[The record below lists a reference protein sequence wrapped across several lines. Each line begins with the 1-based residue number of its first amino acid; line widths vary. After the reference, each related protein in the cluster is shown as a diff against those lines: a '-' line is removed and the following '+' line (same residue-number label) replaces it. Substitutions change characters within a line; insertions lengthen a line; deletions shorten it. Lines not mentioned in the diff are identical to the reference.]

1 MSQKDKKNFEPT
13 VDDDDYYS
21 LIPKRKN
28 RRTEDIPLDNV
39 LIDDTLDIE
48 PQTPSAPAAPTPQ
61 KPEKQ
66 EVKQE
71 ETPAEPEPPAE
82 AAPVHNEPA
91 EETPPPAPVEQNT
104 KKPTKKGKKLRKS
117 LGLDDNLTVV
127 DGKHATTEKK
137 QKKYHRRYNPELKSG
152 VVKVCI
158 GAAVVLAL
166 IYVCIFGVVNVYNK
180 EYYEST
186 TKLLSADET
195 MDISTIIP
203 DSYYLDSD
211 MDGITDDYEANVLGT
226 DPNNPDTDGDGISD
240 GDEYLAKTDPLSKN
254 DAGAG
259 NYSKEITV
267 DEACLKVSGAVSK
280 TAAVSMT
287 SYKSP
292 VSQYP
297 GVLSS
302 LYEIN
307 APADKAELNI
317 ALDPDKIEHLGISS
331 ENIAIYCLNSGDL
344 TVEIVNS
351 RINENII
358 SADIDRSGVYFAAD
372 KTLFNIDAG
381 TDVMFLID
389 NSGSM
394 YSAELVN
401 GSEENDLDF
410 RRVDLAQELVDILTE
425 NTSIGAA
432 KFTATYTLLS
442 PVSDDPAAVKESLET
457 IRTGNEHFNGTEI
470 SDSIISAAEEFTDP
484 SRRRFIIM
492 ITDGLPSV
500 ENEEREQ
507 EAIQTCID
515 RHISVISISLG
526 KKTDIEYLSKIAEDT
541 DGMFYQVINA
551 ESFGDIGK
559 KIKEYLYNVRL
570 HINTDEG
577 ENVTISALY
586 DAGFTNADCIK
597 TAGIPTTH
605 SPSGTLMGSAVLNKL
620 YYVGKLPLMTA
631 TYSISSEKFFIDGK
645 ENLGNYEIPSAAKYS
660 EYLAKEDKWNF
671 SSAGDSLEYNR
682 DIEEWLANN
691 PFSVTLNRFS
701 AGDAPQSDTLMML
714 RKITFQNIRN
724 FSKYEKALL
733 DVTKLPN
740 EEQQIWLA
748 AAYFDEVDSDKLIS
762 FGSDGD
768 EAFSLLCKEL
778 SNGVPSVL
786 VTDTGLVFNAAK
798 LHKNTDKANEYVIE
812 AIDLTNSDKASL
824 IYLTRHNIYNT
835 ANSETQYV
843 TKIKGEDVKLF
854 IVNT

>member
-1 MSQKDKKNFEPT
+1 MSQKDKKNYEPA

-39 LIDDTLDIE
+39 LIDDTLDIDTE
-48 PQTPSAPAAPTPQ
+48 TPPAPAAAAPKKT
-61 KPEKQ
+61 EKQ
-66 EVKQE
+66 AEK
-71 ETPAEPEPPAE
+71 PAEPEPPAE
-82 AAPVHNEPA
+82 ETPVHNEP
-91 EETPPPAPVEQNT
+91 EEEEPQPAPAPAEKDT
-104 KKPTKKGKKLRKS
+104 KKPTRKGKKLRKS

-137 QKKYHRRYNPELKSG
+137 QKKYRKRYNPEFKSNII
-152 VVKVCI
+152 KAAI
-158 GAAVVLAL
+158 GAAVLLVAVY
-166 IYVCIFGVVNVYNK
+166 ICIFGVVNVYNK

-211 MDGITDDYEANVLGT
+211 MDGITDDYEISVLGT
-226 DPNNPDTDGDGISD
+226 DPNNPDSDGDGISD
-240 GDEYLAKTDPLSKN
+240 GDEYLAKTDPLVKN
-254 DAGAG
+254 EAGAG
-259 NYSKEITV
+259 DYSKDITV
-267 DEACLKVSGAVSK
+267 GEADLKVSGAVNK
-280 TAAVSMT
+280 TSAVSM
-287 SYKSP
+287 SDYKSP

-297 GVLSS
+297 GVLSA

-307 APADKAELNI
+307 NPADKAELNI
-317 ALDPDKIEHLGISS
+317 ALDPDKLEHLGISE
-331 ENIAIYCLNSGDL
+331 ENIAIYCLNTGDL
-344 TVEIVNS
+344 TVETVSS
-351 RINENII
+351 RFNDNII

-410 RRVDLAQELVDILTE
+410 KRVDLSQELVDILTE

-500 ENEEREQ
+500 ENEQREQ

-515 RHISVISISLG
+515 HHISVISISLG

-586 DAGFTNADCIK
+586 DAGFTNADCVK

-605 SPSGTLMGSAVLNKL
+605 SPSGTLMGSAMLNKL
-620 YYVGKLPLMTA
+620 YYIGKLPLMTA
-631 TYSISSEKFFIDGK
+631 NYSISSEKFFIDGK
-645 ENLGNYEIPSAAKYS
+645 ENLGNYEIPSAAKYN

-671 SSAGDSLEYNR
+671 NSAGDNLEYNR
-682 DIEEWLANN
+682 DIDEWLSGN
-691 PFSVTLNRFS
+691 PFSITLNPFS
-701 AGDAPQSDTLMML
+701 ANDISQSDTLLML

-724 FSKYEKALL
+724 YSTYEKALL

-748 AAYFDEVDSDKLIS
+748 AAYFDDVDPDKLSS

-768 EAFSLLCKEL
+768 KSFALLCKEL

-786 VTDTGLVFNAAK
+786 ITDTGLVFNAAK
-798 LHKNTDKANEYVIE
+798 LHKNTDKTNEYVIE
-812 AIDLTNSDKASL
+812 AIDLNDPDKASL
-824 IYLTRHNIYNT
+824 IYLTQHTIYNA

-843 TKIKGEDVKLF
+843 TKIKGEEVKLF
-854 IVNT
+854 IVNS